1 MGVGEAQPDRPGG
14 ASVDIARSN
23 GSAKLVL
30 IAEPQK
36 LLVDAL
42 SLALAGYE
50 VVGVYGD
57 GGEVLRAVRRWSP
70 DLVLLGLHLRGAS
83 GIDVGRRL
91 RGYAKVLLL
100 VDPQEPN
107 ALQDVERSGLGFV
120 PLDATG
126 RSFVAIVESALDGD
140 MSVHPVPASAP
151 WPAPAPVGA
160 EASQENRDTDRA
172 AGQLTSREHDVL
184 ALLGFQQTD
193 RGDPAG
199 HPEHGLGARE
209 EHLREAAGPLA
220 RGGIGVRPPRRRT
233 TTPSGMKPAN
243 AAGPW
248 REPRE
253 KRRIDPSISLQ

>member
-1 MGVGEAQPDRPGG
+1 M
-14 ASVDIARSN
+14 DIARSN

-184 ALLGFQQTD
+184 ALLAEGASNKRIAEILQVTLNTASAHVKNIYAKLQVHS
-193 RGDPAG
+193 RVEA
-199 HPEHGLGARE
+199 LGCV
-209 EHLREAAGPLA
+209 LRADGQL
-220 RGGIGVRPPRRRT
+220 RPP
-233 TTPSGMKPAN
+233 A
-243 AAGPW
+243 
-248 REPRE
+248 
-253 KRRIDPSISLQ
+253 